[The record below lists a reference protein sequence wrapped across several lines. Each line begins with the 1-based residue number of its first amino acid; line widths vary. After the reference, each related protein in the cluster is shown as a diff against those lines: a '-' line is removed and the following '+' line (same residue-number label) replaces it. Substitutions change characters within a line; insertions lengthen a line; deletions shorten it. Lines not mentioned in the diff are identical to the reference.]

1 MKLKTKILLFLS
13 IIYLSFSI
21 VVWLYSNTISRSIN
35 EKWSEKFVK
44 NQVYIDK
51 HRTLQPIIREIEL
64 SKKLA
69 KEPAILQM
77 ALHENNKVL
86 REKGLETLEKYRSK
100 FRDQSYF
107 IAFVQSENYY
117 FNDNLNQY
125 KSKQPNYTL
134 SKKNSKDQWF
144 YDTIQQNDDYRV
156 NVNVDTVLGTTKV
169 WINCLLKDNG
179 KTIGVLGTGLNLT
192 EFLKDTIASNHD
204 GIRTVLINEDL
215 AIQLDQDAKLIDYAS
230 ISKKLGEHQTLS
242 LILKNQAYLD
252 LLRKEIKILE
262 KSENENLVKTLWME
276 IDGKEY
282 IVGLAY
288 LKEVDWFSVSIINA
302 SELMIV
308 DNLSIFFILTFFFM
322 IAIFIFMLIYNFF
335 VLKPLNRL
343 QSNIEQMEYGNYNK
357 NFHISGSEEITKIA
371 NQFKKMAEVISNY
384 NGELENKI
392 KERTNELLE
401 AQENLKVFNK
411 DLQNQVDCAV
421 KKQMEIHEALLL
433 SEKEKI
439 EKDKIITLQM
449 QFASIGKVIGN
460 IVHQWKVPLVRAGTQ
475 LTQMEALIHFKKSDS
490 IEEIEK
496 IIPKLRNDF
505 IFMKNSIDEFYALYQ
520 NDSDITEFKPR
531 KIIDDIWNMLNGK
544 VIFCN
549 ATIDFNPLK
558 EECTIRG
565 YEHFFAHIVMI
576 ILDNFLDIALERK
589 IKSPLII
596 ITCKTKGNEFMI
608 SFEDNCQ
615 GIRLSPI
622 STIFDFHTNS
632 TKKDHPSKGL
642 GLHITKILIKE
653 KFNGSIRAENTLDGA
668 CFTLMF
674 PN

>member
-1 MKLKTKILLFLS
+1 MKLKTKLLLFLS
-13 IIYLSFSI
+13 IIYLSFSTA
-21 VVWLYSNTISRSIN
+21 VWFYSNTLSRSIN

-64 SKKLA
+64 AKELA

-117 FNDNLNQY
+117 YNDNLDRY

-179 KTIGVLGTGLNLT
+179 KTIGVLGTGLDLT
-192 EFLKDTIASNHD
+192 KFLKDAITNNHD
-204 GIRTVLINEDL
+204 GVRTVLINEDL

-282 IVGLAY
+282 IVGIAY
-288 LKEVDWFSVSIINA
+288 LKEVDWFSVSIIDA

-308 DNLSIFFILTFFFM
+308 NNQSLFFIL
-322 IAIFIFMLIYNFF
+322 IFIFIVVLFALLLIYNHF
-335 VLKPLNRL
+335 LKTL
-343 QSNIEQMEYGNYNK
+343 
-357 NFHISGSEEITKIA
+357 
-371 NQFKKMAEVISNY
+371 
-384 NGELENKI
+384 
-392 KERTNELLE
+392 
-401 AQENLKVFNK
+401 NK
-411 DLQNQVDCAV
+411 DLQNQVDRAV
-421 KKQMEIHEALLL
+421 NKQMEIHQALLL
-433 SEKEKI
+433 SEKEKS

-449 QFASIGKVIGN
+449 QFASIGKVIEN
-460 IVHQWKVPLVRAGTQ
+460 IVHQWKIPLVRAGTQ
-475 LTQMEALIHFKKSDS
+475 LTQMEALIHFKKGDS

-520 NDSDITEFKPR
+520 NDTDITEFKPR

-558 EECTIRG
+558 EECTLRG

-576 ILDNFLDIALERK
+576 MLDNFLDIALERK
-589 IKSPLII
+589 IKSPLMI
-596 ITCKTKGNEFMI
+596 ITCQIKGNEFMI

-615 GIRLSPI
+615 GVNPSPLS
-622 STIFDFHTNS
+622 SIFNFNANVNKEGGIT
-632 TKKDHPSKGL
+632 KGL
-642 GLHITKILIKE
+642 GLHIAQILMQE
-653 KFNGSIRAENTLDGA
+653 RFNGFIQVENTQDGA
-668 CFTLMF
+668 CFTLIF
-674 PN
+674 PK